1 LSDGAFYGYIALLF
15 ASAVLLSVLAIR
27 GFGQTTAARVIDG
40 IAAVAFL
47 GYGGYLLLFFGGGQ
61 VRIFF
66 YAFIV
71 PIFAVVKMVKERKA
85 RREAAS
91 QPVYPGQFGPQIPY
105 GVPVQAPAVPGAPAS
120 GVPAQTPPAGYQ
132 AGYPAA
138 PGYAAP
144 GYAASPGY
152 PAASPGYS
160 ADAPGYPAAAPG
172 FPPPAP
178 GYPAEAAGHPAGTA
192 GYPQAPGGYP
202 PPPAQH

>member
-1 LSDGAFYGYIALLF
+1 LSDGAFYGYIALLI

-47 GYGGYLLLFFGGGQ
+47 AYGGYLLLFFGGGE

-85 RREAAS
+85 RRAAAP

-105 GVPVQAPAVPGAPAS
+105 GVPVQAPTVPGAPAS
-120 GVPAQTPPAGYQ
+120 GVPAQAPSPAGYG

-138 PGYAAP
+138 AP
-144 GYAASPGY
+144 GFAP
-152 PAASPGYS
+152 P
-160 ADAPGYPAAAPG
+160 APGYPAAAPG
-172 FPPPAP
+172 FPPP
-178 GYPAEAAGHPAGTA
+178 GYPASAAGHPAGTA